1 MGHLDAGPHGPKPK
15 RFLRINPKFSVETYG
30 RSVSHKNQAKLD
42 RYVEALRQAGL
53 K

>member
-1 MGHLDAGPHGPKPK
+1 MGREPEARIEDQEV
-15 RFLRINPKFSVETYG
+15 LRINPKFSVETYA

-42 RYVEALRQAGL
+42 GYIEALRQAGL